1 MESFREQL
9 RTGVLTVVTTT
20 SKIKNKI
27 QKKGF
32 NANFTID
39 SSGYCDFPIPE
50 DNYFL
55 LKHSR
60 NDSKRCTGIVR

>member
-9 RTGVLTVVTTT
+9 RTGVLTVATTT
-20 SKIKNKI
+20 SKIKSKI

-55 LKHSR
+55 LKCSR
-60 NDSKRCTGIVR
+60 NDFKRVNNVDR

>member
-9 RTGVLTVVTTT
+9 RTGVLTVATTT
-20 SKIKNKI
+20 SKIKSKI

-50 DNYFL
+50 DNFFL
-55 LKHSR
+55 LKCSR
-60 NDSKRCTGIVR
+60 NDSKRVNNVDR

>member
-27 QKKGF
+27 QKKEF

-39 SSGYCDFPIPE
+39 SSGYCDFLIPE
-50 DNYFL
+50 DNYLL

-60 NDSKRCTGIVR
+60 NDSKRVNNVDR

>member
-9 RTGVLTVVTTT
+9 RIGVLTVLTST
-20 SKIKNKI
+20 SKIKSKI

-32 NANFTID
+32 NANYTID

-50 DNYFL
+50 DNFFL
-55 LKHSR
+55 LKCSR

>member
-32 NANFTID
+32 NANYTID

>member
-9 RTGVLTVVTTT
+9 RIGVLTVVTTT
-20 SKIKNKI
+20 SNIKNKI

-32 NANFTID
+32 NANYTIN
-39 SSGYCDFPIPE
+39 SSGYCDFPMPE

-55 LKHSR
+55 LKYSR
-60 NDSKRCTGIVR
+60 NDSKRVNNVAM

>member
-9 RTGVLTVVTTT
+9 RTGVLTVATTT

>member
-1 MESFREQL
+1 MESFKEQL
-9 RTGVLTVVTTT
+9 GTGVLTVVTTT

-27 QKKGF
+27 QKKEF
-32 NANFTID
+32 NANYTID
-39 SSGYCDFPIPE
+39 SSGYCDFQIPE

-60 NDSKRCTGIVR
+60 NDSKRVNNVAR

>member
-9 RTGVLTVVTTT
+9 RTGVLTVLKST

-60 NDSKRCTGIVR
+60 NDSKRVNNVDR